1 VNGYDLYVLYNSIK
15 LHFNSEQYNFF
26 QYDGKTRVSIDA
38 FQKRRDKF
46 LFHRLARKYR
56 DEEMVPFLVANF
68 VHSDDNWTKSL
79 LEEEAEETYQDWKR
93 RTDSMS
99 KIYEEDL
106 RKICPEPKE
115 FNQLFE
121 VKDAQFP
128 KLLVALLQKEVTIE
142 TLVILNNIFRF
153 IPIWDKK
160 ISDDIIYPKVSR
172 KIRKYGA
179 FLAVN
184 VDKYKLLTK
193 KVLLGD
199 EIAI

>member
-1 VNGYDLYVLYNSIK
+1 MNGYDLYCTYQAIK

-56 DEEMVPFLVANF
+56 DDEMVPFLVANF

-79 LEEEAEETYQDWKR
+79 LEDQAEETYRNWKR
-93 RTDSMS
+93 ITDSMS
-99 KIYEEDL
+99 KVYKEDL
-106 RKICPEPKE
+106 EKVCSTSKE
-115 FNQLFE
+115 FNSLFIVE
-121 VKDAQFP
+121 DRQFP
-128 KLLVALLQKEVTIE
+128 KLLVCFMQKEVTLE
-142 TLVILNNIFRF
+142 TMVILNNIFNY

-160 ISDDIIYPKVSR
+160 VSDDIIYPKISK

-179 FLAVN
+179 FLNVN
-184 VDKYKLLTK
+184 VDKYKSLTK
-193 KVLLGD
+193 QILL
-199 EIAI
+199 AT

>member
-1 VNGYDLYVLYNSIK
+1 MNGYDLYCTYQAIK
-15 LHFNSEQYNFF
+15 LHFTSESYNFF
-26 QYDGKTRVSIDA
+26 HYDGKTRVSIDA

-56 DEEMVPFLVANF
+56 DDEMVPFLVANF

-79 LEEEAEETYQDWKR
+79 LEDEAEETYKDWKR
-93 RTDSMS
+93 TTDSMS
-99 KIYEEDL
+99 KIYVEDL
-106 RKICPEPKE
+106 QKIATKE
-115 FNQLFE
+115 TFNDLFKVE
-121 VKDAQFP
+121 DGQFP
-128 KLLVALLQKEVTIE
+128 KLLVTFLQKDVTIE
-142 TLVILNNIFRF
+142 TMVILNNIFDF
-153 IPIWDKK
+153 IRIWDKK

-193 KVLLGD
+193 ETLLAD
-199 EIAI
+199 

>member
-1 VNGYDLYVLYNSIK
+1 MNGYDLYGLYQAIK
-15 LHFNSEQYNFF
+15 LHFTAEKYNFF

-56 DEEMVPFLVANF
+56 DDEMVPFLVANF

-79 LEEEAEETYQDWKR
+79 LEEQAEETYREWKR
-93 RTDSMS
+93 VTDSMT
-99 KIYEEDL
+99 KVYIEDL
-106 RKICPEPKE
+106 QKIATKDS
-115 FNQLFE
+115 FNDLFKVE
-121 VKDAQFP
+121 EGQFP
-128 KLLVALLQKEVTIE
+128 KLLTHFMHKDITIE
-142 TLVILNNIFRF
+142 TMVILNNIFNF

-160 ISDDIIYPKVSR
+160 ISDDIIYPKMSR

-184 VDKYKLLTK
+184 VDKYKKLTK
-193 KVLLGD
+193 EALL
-199 EIAI
+199 

>member
-1 VNGYDLYVLYNSIK
+1 MNGYDLYCTYQAIK
-15 LHFNSEQYNFF
+15 LHFSTEQYNFF
-26 QYDGKTRVSIDA
+26 HYDGKTRVSIDA

-56 DEEMVPFLVANF
+56 DDEMVPFLVANF

-79 LEEEAEETYQDWKR
+79 LEDEAEETYRDWKR
-93 RTDSMS
+93 TTDSMS
-99 KIYEEDL
+99 KIYVEDL
-106 RKICPEPKE
+106 QKIATKE
-115 FNQLFE
+115 TFNDLFKVE
-121 VKDAQFP
+121 DGQFP
-128 KLLVALLQKEVTIE
+128 KLLVTFLQKDVTIE
-142 TLVILNNIFRF
+142 TMVILNNIFDF
-153 IPIWDKK
+153 IRIWDKK

-193 KVLLGD
+193 ETLLAD
-199 EIAI
+199 